1 MKYSLRQLAIFLAV
15 AHYENITRAAESLF
29 MSQSAAS
36 SALKE
41 LEQQYGIQLFD
52 RIGKRL
58 QLNQLGRVLR
68 PKVEALLSQAQALEG
83 AFLQHQELG
92 SLRVG
97 ATLTIGNYMA
107 IGIMAAYM
115 DEQAGSKVALDV
127 ANTATI
133 VEKVENFEL
142 DIGLIEGELSHN
154 ELEIIPWRQDEL
166 IVFCHPDHPLARQA
180 VLSDEHLLT
189 IDWVVREPGSGTRQG
204 FERAMTGLLPQLTIA
219 LELQH
224 TEAIKRAVEANL
236 GVGCLSGIALNDAMK
251 RGSFVPLAVPHR
263 QWLRHFYFILHPHKY
278 RSEGV
283 NRWISLCQDAH

>member
-180 VLSDEHLLT
+180 VLSDEDLLT